1 MTDPSKMNKKDI
13 LHLILAILGTIAYGG
28 CTYWAYQY
36 FNLTVSIVLF
46 ASVPILLVLFMLGIF
61 LKKPSLYK
69 LALMIVYFGIIILI
83 SACLVLRSGILEE
96 FLAAEDGKALGQ
108 ILQRRFGNYV
118 YLAVI
123 MVEFLQVTFVP
134 LPSSIVTGAAY
145 YVCGQNPWLAILYSC
160 IGLWLGS
167 MFAFF
172 LGRTFGVKLV
182 KWIAGEKMLLKYN
195 DLIKGKDKIMLIY
208 MFILPV
214 FPDDILCLIAGLTT
228 MSYVGFT
235 FVQLISRPLN
245 VGATI
250 LLLHFGT
257 SLTSVIPINK
267 IWGICVWALI
277 AAAFVALFI
286 FVWRKA
292 DKIEEWMYKLISKIT
307 GRPILVD
314 INKLYG
320 IKTQTVAEV
329 AAPVETEEPAV
340 ELPVID
346 EVKAAEDAAEAERL
360 LKLQQEKE
368 AAEREKTEAE
378 KTKQAY
384 DSACSI
390 LNKKDEDL
398 IF

>member
-1 MTDPSKMNKKDI
+1 MTNPSKMNKKDI
-13 LHLILAILGTIAYGG
+13 LHLILAIVGTLAYGG
-28 CTYWAYQY
+28 CAFWAYHY
-36 FNLTVSIVLF
+36 TSLIVSIALF
-46 ASVPILLVLFMLGIF
+46 ASVPVLLALFMLGIF
-61 LKKPSLYK
+61 LKKPGLYK
-69 LALMIVYFGIIILI
+69 IALLVVYFGSIILVC
-83 SACLVLRSGILEE
+83 ACLVLQSGILEE

-108 ILQRRFGNYV
+108 ILQRRFGNNV
-118 YLAVI
+118 YLAVVL
-123 MVEFLQVTFVP
+123 VEFLQVTFVP

-167 MFAFF
+167 LFAFF

-228 MSYVGFT
+228 MSYVGFIL
-235 FVQLISRPLN
+235 VQVISRPIN

-250 LLLHFGT
+250 FLLHFGT
-257 SLTSVIPINK
+257 SMTSVIPINK
-267 IWGICVWALI
+267 VWGICVWALI
-277 AAAFVALFI
+277 AAVFVALFI

-314 INKLYG
+314 INKLYR
-320 IKTQTVAEV
+320 IKTTVPVEEV
-329 AAPVETEEPAV
+329 APAAPAPVEIEI
-340 ELPVID
+340 PVIP
-346 EVKAAEDAAEAERL
+346 EEAPVDHEKLAQIER
-360 LKLQQEKE
+360 EE
-368 AAEREKTEAE
+368 AAEKERRETE
-378 KTKQAY
+378 KIKQAY

-390 LNKKDEDL
+390 LNKEDDT
-398 IF
+398 IVF

>member
-1 MTDPSKMNKKDI
+1 MTNPSKMNKKDI
-13 LHLILAILGTIAYGG
+13 LHLILAIVGTLAYGG
-28 CTYWAYQY
+28 CAFWAYHY
-36 FNLTVSIVLF
+36 TSLIVSIALF
-46 ASVPILLVLFMLGIF
+46 ASVPVLLALFMLGIF
-61 LKKPSLYK
+61 LKKPGLYK
-69 LALMIVYFGIIILI
+69 IALLVVYFGSIILVC
-83 SACLVLRSGILEE
+83 ACLVLQSGILEE

-108 ILQRRFGNYV
+108 ILQRRFGNNV
-118 YLAVI
+118 YLAVVL
-123 MVEFLQVTFVP
+123 VEFLQVTFVP

-167 MFAFF
+167 LFAFF

-228 MSYVGFT
+228 MSYVGFIL
-235 FVQLISRPLN
+235 VQVISRPIN

-250 LLLHFGT
+250 FLLHFGT
-257 SLTSVIPINK
+257 SMTSVIPINK
-267 IWGICVWALI
+267 VWGICVWALI
-277 AAAFVALFI
+277 AAVFVALFI

-314 INKLYG
+314 INKLYR
-320 IKTQTVAEV
+320 IKTTVPVEEV
-329 AAPVETEEPAV
+329 APATPAPVEIEI
-340 ELPVID
+340 PVIP
-346 EVKAAEDAAEAERL
+346 EEDPVDYEKLAQIER
-360 LKLQQEKE
+360 EE
-368 AAEREKTEAE
+368 AAEKERRETE
-378 KTKQAY
+378 KIKQAY

-390 LNKKDEDL
+390 LNKEDDT
-398 IF
+398 IVF